1 MFRLIIFACV
11 FLANCSGESKEML
24 IIHSENPS
32 LQTEQNRK
40 IQFEGTHNTREL
52 GGYKTKDGKT
62 IKWGKLYRS
71 DKLENLTNT
80 DLDYFNALKIK
91 EVIDFRSDQE
101 VNEEPDRL
109 PEGINYKR
117 IPIAA
122 DAAMRPYVESV
133 LRKELEMDLGILL
146 VEANEDF
153 VLKYHKE
160 YRDFLLTM
168 AETDQPK
175 LFHCTAGKDRAG
187 FAAALILLALGVS
200 KETVLEDYM
209 KTNAAN
215 ADYVNSYLGKVKT
228 LSLFQADVEKL
239 RPVMGV
245 EERYILKAFETIENT
260 YGSIEA
266 YLTRGLNLSAE
277 TLEKLKANYLES

>member
-101 VNEEPDRL
+101 VNE
-109 PEGINYKR
+109 
-117 IPIAA
+117 
-122 DAAMRPYVESV
+122 
-133 LRKELEMDLGILL
+133 
-146 VEANEDF
+146 
-153 VLKYHKE
+153 
-160 YRDFLLTM
+160 
-168 AETDQPK
+168 DQIG
-175 LFHCTAGKDRAG
+175 C
-187 FAAALILLALGVS
+187 
-200 KETVLEDYM
+200 
-209 KTNAAN
+209 
-215 ADYVNSYLGKVKT
+215 
-228 LSLFQADVEKL
+228 
-239 RPVMGV
+239 
-245 EERYILKAFETIENT
+245 LKALTT
-260 YGSIEA
+260 KG
-266 YLTRGLNLSAE
+266 YLLLQMLR
-277 TLEKLKANYLES
+277 